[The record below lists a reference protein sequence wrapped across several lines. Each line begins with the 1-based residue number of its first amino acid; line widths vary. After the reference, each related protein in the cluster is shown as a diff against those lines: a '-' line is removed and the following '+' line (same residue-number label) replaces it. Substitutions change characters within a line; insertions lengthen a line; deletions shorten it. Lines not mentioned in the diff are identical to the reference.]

1 MGRSLDEDSIMSSRA
16 MGKAGI
22 ELKRIDIIIV
32 NYNST
37 HYLLKC
43 LASVHNSLKR
53 NIKADIHVIDNASVE
68 NADIVKKAFPGVM
81 VHKNRTNVGFARAV
95 NQCMAGTSAP
105 YILILNPDTIVDVGF
120 FESMLAYMSE
130 NPHVAV
136 AGPRIMEADGMTQ
149 GSARAFPTPLTA
161 LFGRN
166 ALLSR
171 VFPHNPLTRRNV
183 LTGQQDMTC
192 ARAVDWVS
200 GACMMVRRKAVC
212 EVGMLDG
219 GFFMYWE
226 DADWCKRMSM
236 RGWRT
241 VYVPGAVIVHYV
253 GGSCKNGNGRL
264 LMEFHKSAY
273 RYFCKHSPHRDSSIA
288 KMLVFGALSLRFY
301 MVLAGRFLFG
311 RRTDNSAPPHSG
323 KRPDLSSAEACSGF
337 HLRSDATD

>member
-1 MGRSLDEDSIMSSRA
+1 MGQAGDGNRGITPCRIGDEIQ
-16 MGKAGI
+16 
-22 ELKRIDIIIV
+22 LNQLDIIIV

-37 HYLLKC
+37 HYLLRC
-43 LASVHNSLKR
+43 LDSIQRHLQKE
-53 NIKADIHVIDNASVE
+53 IKADIHVIDNASAE
-68 NADIVKKAFPGVM
+68 NADVAAEAFPNVKM
-81 VHKNRTNVGFARAV
+81 HKNRKNVGFARAV
-95 NQCMAGTSAP
+95 NQCMAETKAP
-105 YILILNPDTIVDVGF
+105 YILILNPDTMVEKRF
-120 FESMLAYMSE
+120 FDRMLDFME
-130 NPHVAV
+130 KNPHVAV
-136 AGPRIMEADGMTQ
+136 AGPRIMEADGMIQ

-171 VFPHNPLTRRNV
+171 MFPHNPLTRRNV

-253 GGSCKNGNGRL
+253 GGSCRNGDVRL
-264 LMEFHKSAY
+264 LLEFHKSAY
-273 RYFCKHSPHRDSSIA
+273 RYFCKHSPHRDSAIA
-288 KMLVFGALSLRFY
+288 KMLAFGALSLRFY
-301 MVLAGRFLFG
+301 SVLSGRLLFG
-311 RRTDNSAPPHSG
+311 RRTDASAPIHSE
-323 KRPDLSSAEACSGF
+323 KRPDLSPAEAFKGF
-337 HLRSDATD
+337 HLRSDVTD